1 MIKYL
6 ALIILVIC
14 CGSAYCQSQVQVSL
28 KEAVELALKNK
39 PSLKRASLDGSIARQ
54 SLEQSKRKYIPE
66 ITSEIAIQYNPIIPT
81 SIIPIG
87 QFNPQNPTLD
97 TRAVKFGLP
106 WSNTAGITARQVIF
120 DPSLQNEIKERKID
134 LAISELNRLSEEDQ
148 LTYQVLKSYFGV
160 LLAQEE
166 VKFAKAD
173 TSRAYQL
180 HNVAKNR
187 FQGDQ
192 TKISD
197 RDQATYNLEKA
208 RYNFIRVNS
217 NLELAFYELCFAI
230 GLPQETSLELTTGFN
245 EFFPFDNTDLLDSA
259 SLLQQVDFKKAVYQN
274 QLYDQKIK
282 SEKAKLLPILTF
294 NGFLG
299 ANQFTQ
305 QVNFNEQNSWFG
317 NSFLNLNLQLPITGY
332 FTKAKKIE
340 QFQSQK
346 DQIYYQLQEMKAK
359 YDFESRVISTK
370 LRTLRKSYE
379 LQISELDLSRM
390 NFELAKN
397 QFMEG
402 QVLPNEIYIQE
413 ANLQQ
418 SQYQLISVMYDLMIQ
433 NLELQRLNGFIK
445 GSN

>member
-197 RDQATYNLEKA
+197 RNQATYNLEKA
-208 RYNFIRVNS
+208 RYNFIRVTS

-230 GLPQETSLELTTGFN
+230 GLPQETPLELTTGFN

-390 NFELAKN
+390 NFELAQK